1 MKIQGRSAHPRPRR
15 CLRGAQLFLALAGAY
30 CGCAVSAAE
39 AGRIPLVRGLTTT
52 SAVSE
57 AAGDYE
63 TLATI
68 GDITATHYKLT
79 LSGEAP
85 DDSGEVRE
93 MHVSRNV
100 RLEDARSSRVLR
112 RYFDESD
119 PEEFPGTTPQFSAV
133 MIDELRSTGKT
144 TMTYQDVAPSF
155 FAPVV
160 KRTLRG
166 SLVRVGPGAVTMPI
180 LVNGKVTPLRAWHVA
195 GHLTA
200 GADGDDFDFWVLD
213 DPDNPLRLQ
222 SKGPGFTSSVLKID
236 FPVST
241 PSGSSIEQSLAQQ
254 KQAVVYGIYFK
265 FARADIRPESQRILG
280 QIAAI
285 LKKNSAWHLRIVGHT
300 DNVGGNASNLDLS
313 RRRAV
318 AVEAALVERYGIDA
332 ARLSSTGFGAS
343 QPQEKNDSPEGR
355 ARNRRVELIRE

>member
-1 MKIQGRSAHPRPRR
+1 MSWPRTTAVAPTRRSVHA
-15 CLRGAQLFLALAGAY
+15 LQLLWAVVGTY

-39 AGRIPLVRGLTTT
+39 VGQIPMVTGLTTT

-68 GDITATHYKLT
+68 GDVTAQYYKLT

-85 DDSGEVRE
+85 DDSGVVRE

-100 RLEDARSSRVLR
+100 RLEDARTSHVLR

-119 PEEFPGTTPQFSAV
+119 PEEFPGTTPQFSAA
-133 MIDELRSTGKT
+133 MIDELRSSGKT

-155 FAPVV
+155 FAATV

-166 SLVRVGPGAVTMPI
+166 SLVRVGPAAVTVPI

-195 GHLTA
+195 GHLVS
-200 GADGDDFDFWVLD
+200 GADGDDFDFVVLD
-213 DPDNPLRLQ
+213 DPANPLRLQ
-222 SKGPGFTSSVLKID
+222 SKGPGFASSVLKID
-236 FPVST
+236 FPV
-241 PSGSSIEQSLAQQ
+241 PPQAGASIEQSLAQQ
-254 KQAVVYGIYFK
+254 KQALVYGIYFK
-265 FARADIRPESQRILG
+265 FAQADIRPQSQLILG
-280 QIAAI
+280 QIAAA
-285 LKKNSAWHLRIVGHT
+285 LKKNPDWRLRIVGHT

-313 RRRAV
+313 RRRAA
-318 AVEAALVERYGIDA
+318 AVKAALIEHYGIA
-332 ARLSSTGFGAS
+332 ATRLSSTGFGAS

>member
-1 MKIQGRSAHPRPRR
+1 MSSPELI
-15 CLRGAQLFLALAGAY
+15 LRLPKLLLPLVGMY
-30 CGCAVSAAE
+30 CSCAVSAEDAS
-39 AGRIPLVRGLTTT
+39 RIPLVTGLTTT

-57 AAGDYE
+57 RAGDYE

-68 GDITATHYKLT
+68 GDITTTYYKLT

-85 DDSGEVRE
+85 DDSGVVRE

-100 RLEDARSSRVLR
+100 RLEDVRTSRVLR

-155 FAPVV
+155 FATVV

-166 SLVRVGPGAVTMPI
+166 SLVRVGPATVTVPVM
-180 LVNGKVTPLRAWHVA
+180 VNGKVTPLRAWHVA

-200 GADGDDFDFWVLD
+200 GTEGDDFDFVVLD
-213 DPDNPLRLQ
+213 DPGNPLRLRSQ
-222 SKGPGFTSSVLKID
+222 GPGFTSSVLKID
-236 FPVST
+236 FPVPT
-241 PSGSSIEQSLAQQ
+241 ESGASIERSLAQQ
-254 KQAVVYGIYFK
+254 KQALVYGIYFK
-265 FARADIRPESQRILG
+265 FARADIRPESQLILG
-280 QIAAI
+280 QIAAV
-285 LKKNSAWHLRIVGHT
+285 LNKNPAWHLRIVGHT
-300 DNVGGNASNLDLS
+300 DNVGGNESNLDLS
-313 RRRAV
+313 RRRAA
-318 AVEAALVERYGIDA
+318 AVTVALVERYGIA
-332 ARLSSTGFGAS
+332 PTRLGSTGFGAS